1 MMQFSPDP
9 YVAEQQIKAVIF
21 SLVAFAYIDSEFAL
35 AEKQFIRDYLAK
47 LADQRATGVLGD
59 DGIPRD
65 DIVDRWTAHYHEILD
80 EHDAV
85 IRGHFTESVA
95 VGETSEQFVLSR
107 LKLGCFE
114 LLSHF
119 DDQGQQEILSTVTE
133 LMHADGV
140 VAPEEQAFVDEIID
154 LIHKP
159 IELDEAD
166 IVAIDEG
173 PLIIDEART
182 LEPRTANHPFLN
194 QFEWDF
200 ARDPA
205 TFAQQSAQDMAL
217 VDRVMGILDQKRQ
230 EGIGKLAAAGSFA
243 AFTEGP
249 PILDGHVWVAPTTP
263 DKNYELIVVGDLHGC
278 YSCLKAALMQSDFF
292 AKVDAHRQ
300 DPQNHPATSLVL
312 LGDYIDRGKF
322 SYSGTLR
329 SVLQLYAAMP
339 DNVFMLRG
347 NHEFYIELKGRV
359 VAPVRPCEAMDSIA
373 QLADNEM
380 FVKYMN
386 LFEALPN
393 CLVCDS
399 MFFVHGG
406 IPRSDTM
413 AEKWRGIQSLND
425 REMRFQMLWSD
436 PSDVDVVPTDLQ
448 KQSARFPFGRKQF
461 QQFMSKVGCRM
472 MVRGHERVT
481 SGFSK
486 IYNDPEGVLVSLFS
500 AGGEHNDDLPKRSNY
515 RQVTP
520 MALSIRYQ
528 QGATTLSP
536 FLLDYGRYNQPEYN
550 AFFKD
555 KLAT

>member
-1 MMQFSPDP
+1 
-9 YVAEQQIKAVIF
+9 
-21 SLVAFAYIDSEFAL
+21 
-35 AEKQFIRDYLAK
+35 
-47 LADQRATGVLGD
+47 
-59 DGIPRD
+59 
-65 DIVDRWTAHYHEILD
+65 
-80 EHDAV
+80 
-85 IRGHFTESVA
+85 
-95 VGETSEQFVLSR
+95 
-107 LKLGCFE
+107 
-114 LLSHF
+114 
-119 DDQGQQEILSTVTE
+119 
-133 LMHADGV
+133 
-140 VAPEEQAFVDEIID
+140 
-154 LIHKP
+154 
-159 IELDEAD
+159 
-166 IVAIDEG
+166 
-173 PLIIDEART
+173 
-182 LEPRTANHPFLN
+182 
-194 QFEWDF
+194 
-200 ARDPA
+200 
-205 TFAQQSAQDMAL
+205 
-217 VDRVMGILDQKRQ
+217 
-230 EGIGKLAAAGSFA
+230 
-243 AFTEGP
+243 
-249 PILDGHVWVAPTTP
+249 
-263 DKNYELIVVGDLHGC
+263 
-278 YSCLKAALMQSDFF
+278 
-292 AKVDAHRQ
+292 
-300 DPQNHPATSLVL
+300 
-312 LGDYIDRGKF
+312 
-322 SYSGTLR
+322 
-329 SVLQLYAAMP
+329 
-339 DNVFMLRG
+339 
-347 NHEFYIELKGRV
+347 
-359 VAPVRPCEAMDSIA
+359 
-373 QLADNEM
+373 
-380 FVKYMN
+380 